1 MIFFEARCRCNERIN
16 AAYNST
22 GKRAFKSLFCCV
34 LLTKDTKQVK
44 EAELEEVWKV
54 KQYESPEK
62 MGGNFDHIGLT
73 PDALPHA

>member
-1 MIFFEARCRCNERIN
+1 LLPPASTIKNGSSGAKMIFFEARCRCNERIN

-44 EAELEEVWKV
+44 EAELEEV
-54 KQYESPEK
+54 
-62 MGGNFDHIGLT
+62 
-73 PDALPHA
+73 